1 MSSNKTSRKSSMN
14 DLTKLKKEIKRLQV
28 WKKKTIKL
36 LSELDSRMDDLNNRV
51 MDELD
56 YKDKITKD
64 VDKLTKDVKKNQ
76 RDLDKDNERIEG
88 LVIDISRQKYII
100 DVVKYILKQNFSVDF
115 RPYHIDTHRPNISD
129 DSVSRSPGRV

>member
-14 DLTKLKKEIKRLQV
+14 GFNKLKREIKDLNR

-36 LSELDSRMDDLNNRV
+36 LSELDSRMGDLNNRV

-56 YKDKITKD
+56 YK
-64 VDKLTKDVKKNQ
+64 VKLTKDVEKNKS
-76 RDLDKDNERIEG
+76 DLIQGNGRIDD

-100 DVVKYILKQNFSVDF
+100 DVVKYILKEDFSANF
-115 RPYHIDTHRPNISD
+115 RPYHIDTHRPNVSG
-129 DSVSRSPGRV
+129 DSLPRSSGSV